1 MDMEGDILEMNTSC
15 RIAFGAYIG
24 SLDFL
29 SASGVTDLP
38 STIDDEE
45 RCARTINLMIRAG
58 PDLWNSMQYF
68 ISCLLKIDGV

>member
-38 STIDDEE
+38 STTLTKRDVQE
-45 RCARTINLMIRAG
+45 R
-58 PDLWNSMQYF
+58 
-68 ISCLLKIDGV
+68 